1 MAVTAV
7 AWLLVL
13 GLTWYETDHEL
24 NELLDAHLVQT
35 ASFLVV
41 QSGDGHENHSDFTAS
56 PTLHKYQP
64 RVAFQIW
71 HDGGLIFRSEKSPLI
86 PFREDGLSGLTDRNV
101 DGQDWRIFSTQG
113 QEKDVW
119 IHVAELGKYR
129 QDILY
134 AGLES
139 AIGPLLF
146 IFPLLALLIWWAI
159 RVSLEPLR
167 HLGQEIGLRKASSLQ
182 ALREDDAVQEVQP
195 LVQALNLLFKRV
207 EIQMASERQFTSD
220 AAHELRTPV
229 AAIRMQA
236 QVALG
241 AMQSSDAIGQMK
253 AVQALLDGCDRA
265 NRLISQLLE
274 LSRLDAAEFN
284 HDAISIELVD
294 VVAITRQQL
303 AESGFTWIAK
313 NQTLYFEAPETLMIS
328 VKPEWLSIVV
338 RNLIDNASRYSPEGA
353 ALQVTW
359 QQGVQPTL
367 IVEDSGPGMSEAD
380 RRRLG
385 DRFFRVIGN
394 DASGC
399 GLGWS
404 IVRRIAQLSRVSI
417 DLNASNALGGL
428 KVTLSWPS
436 P

>member
-1 MAVTAV
+1 
-7 AWLLVL
+7 
-13 GLTWYETDHEL
+13 
-24 NELLDAHLVQT
+24 
-35 ASFLVV
+35 
-41 QSGDGHENHSDFTAS
+41 
-56 PTLHKYQP
+56 
-64 RVAFQIW
+64 
-71 HDGGLIFRSEKSPLI
+71 
-86 PFREDGLSGLTDRNV
+86 
-101 DGQDWRIFSTQG
+101 
-113 QEKDVW
+113 
-119 IHVAELGKYR
+119 
-129 QDILY
+129 
-134 AGLES
+134 
-139 AIGPLLF
+139 
-146 IFPLLALLIWWAI
+146 
-159 RVSLEPLR
+159 
-167 HLGQEIGLRKASSLQ
+167 LGQEIGLRKASSLQ

-229 AAIRMQA
+229 AAIHMQA

-241 AMQSSDAIGQMK
+241 AMQASDEIGQMK

-284 HDAISIELVD
+284 HDAISTEPVD

-313 NQTLYFEAPETLMIS
+313 NQTLNFEAPESLMIR

-353 ALQVTW
+353 TLQVTW

-367 IVEDSGPGMSEAD
+367 SVEDSGPGMTEAD

-404 IVRRIAQLSRVSI
+404 IVRRIAQLSRVGI
-417 DLNASNALGGL
+417 DLNASNTLGGL